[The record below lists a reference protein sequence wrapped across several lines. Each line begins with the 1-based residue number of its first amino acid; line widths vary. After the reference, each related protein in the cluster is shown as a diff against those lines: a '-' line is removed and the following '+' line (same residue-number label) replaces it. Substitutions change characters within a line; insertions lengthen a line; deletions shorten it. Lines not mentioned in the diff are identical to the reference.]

1 MNVLSKFYG
10 ISFAVV
16 VALAGGVEQVDAG
29 PSVLAQPATPDSV
42 VLRQVTGTIMVDR
55 GNGYQAVRSGVELSQ
70 GDRVLVMERS
80 GVVVATGERCAHRIG
95 ANSIV
100 EIVAPTS
107 SKCGAHLQ
115 RMIGTMVAQ
124 AIGLDFDDPRSAG
137 PAGSNDGGFGA
148 IGAEKEQQLTPLELR
163 SAGEQPAPPLE
174 RFDAESEDPPA
185 EIVAQEPEEKLLP
198 IDETGLVADSEE
210 AALQAQPLAF
220 GEEESGSAGELFGV
234 GATTLGAIAGGIGAV
249 ALLAGGG
256 GGGGGGSP
264 GGPPTPT
271 PLSPQ

>member
-1 MNVLSKFYG
+1 M
-10 ISFAVV
+10 AVV
-16 VALAGGVEQVDAG
+16 ATLAGVGDRVDAG
-29 PSVLAQPATPDSV
+29 QSVSSKPSAPDSV
-42 VLRQVTGTIMVDR
+42 VLRQATGTIMVDR

-80 GVVVATGERCAHRIG
+80 GVIVATGERCAHRIG

-100 EIVAPTS
+100 EIVAPTNS
-107 SKCGAHLQ
+107 ACGAHLQ

-124 AIGLDFDDPRSAG
+124 AIGLDIDDPRSAS
-137 PAGSNDGGFGA
+137 PAGINDGGDGFGA
-148 IGAEKEQQLTPLELR
+148 IGAEQEQKLTPLELR
-163 SAGEQPAPPLE
+163 SAGEKPAPSLE
-174 RFDAESEDPPA
+174 RLDAASEDPPA

-210 AALQAQPLAF
+210 AALEAQPLAF
-220 GEEESGSAGELFGV
+220 DDEGSGSAGELFGV

-256 GGGGGGSP
+256 GGGGGGGGSP
-264 GGPPTPT
+264 VGPPTPT